1 MKFETLSGFSTG
13 VRRVVGRTSL
23 VAVLMAG
30 GLGVVLSSAA
40 SAAGSPTT
48 LVLTTQPSAA
58 QTTGKVLRTQPVIKV
73 EDDNGVVVKSISGS
87 VTATVASGNGT
98 LTNSSAAIVKGVAK
112 FKNLAITGTAGSY
125 ILAFDS
131 VGLTGVTSNAIDV
144 TVGVQHSRPGASTVS
159 FTGTSSVLSTS
170 SKTSLSALAKKLTP
184 GASVTITGYAPSST
198 AVANSRAKAV
208 AKYLGGLVSLH
219 TVIKTVKGTT
229 ARKVV
234 VSTIAQAAT
243 NLVLTTS
250 PSATA
255 SNGVAL
261 ATQPTVTVED
271 SLGDVVTTATGTVT
285 ASASGSGSLASSTAS
300 IVHGVATFSGLVL
313 NGIVGNYTLTFSKV
327 GVADATSDTIALSAG
342 VAAALAITTA
352 PAGASSGVALTTQP
366 VVAIEDAGGNVVT
379 SQNTGT
385 VTAAIATGSG
395 TLTNV
400 TSGTF
405 SAGYATFASL
415 TLTGTSGTSDSI
427 TFTSSVGSFSVTS
440 SLITVS
446 AKADATNSTVVASPL
461 AVTPNGTAASTITVT
476 LLSASSQPVSGKLV
490 TLVASSGSSA
500 FTPTGTS
507 NVNGVVTFSVTD
519 LVAQSVTYTATDTT
533 DAVAISQTATVSF
546 VGDGV
551 GSISASTAGVVALSG
566 GNTITFTYTA
576 ASAMAVGA
584 QVSVTVPS
592 GWSVPQTSSSTSA
605 GYVTSSS
612 GTVSIVSTNTILVTL
627 TSALSASNTITIVY
641 GSGSGTATAPVAG
654 LPQTWTTLEKS
665 TPLGTLTGLSS
676 SPSITVGGDGLG
688 TMTANTATVLPGS
701 SHAIIFTYTA
711 TSPITLGAVTLA
723 IPTGW
728 TAPATTAGP
737 GYVTVTGSTTTVVKT
752 VASQLLTISN
762 VSLATN
768 GTLTITYGSGG
779 TAVATNTVGAAT
791 WTTQEKSSAAGTLTS
806 LASSPSINVTPGDGL
821 GTMVSSTSGVVGGS
835 SANQIVFT
843 YTASAAMAVGA
854 KITLAVPTGWTAPA
868 TSAGAGYTTS
878 SSGTVTVS
886 SQLITVTLTSS
897 LASSGTITV
906 TYGSGNTATAPAV
919 GPAQTWTTQQ
929 ESTSGGSLTT
939 IVSSPLIA
947 LSGDGLGTM
956 TASPTSFLQGSGN
969 NTIVFTYT
977 SASLMASGSKITL
990 QVPTGW
996 DLPVITPLSDPG
1008 YTVANID
1015 GSGDSTSNVTIT
1027 GVGLNIITVTLTSA
1041 LASGHTIVI
1050 TYGSTTGGG
1059 LGATA
1064 PATVGSA
1071 VWTTQQKSTLLGTL
1085 TTIASSPIIAIS
1097 DGDGQGSMTT
1107 PTSHVFA
1114 NSTGNSLVF
1123 TYTAAGPMAAG
1134 AQVTL
1139 TVPTGWSAPSTSP
1152 SANGYTIASING
1164 VAASTSNV
1172 SVNSQ
1177 TITVTLP
1184 ALLTIGQTIV
1194 ITYGSRAGTGAGA
1207 TASSTVGDQTWT
1219 ATEKGSAGGT
1229 LTALGGS
1236 PLVNVSALDG
1246 VGTMTTTT
1254 TTVLPADTGQTIVFT
1269 YTATAALQNG
1279 AQVTLTVPAGWS
1291 VPSANGS
1298 DKGYSVVSFDGAA
1311 AVTIDIPVS
1320 GTITVTVGAGGLA
1333 VGHTIVITY
1342 GSTTGGGP
1350 GATAPSAVGATTW
1363 VTQENS
1369 WGGGTLT
1376 DLASS
1381 PSINVTPGDGLGTMT
1396 STTTT
1401 LAHSSTGH
1409 TIVFTYTAE
1418 PAGMAVGAKITLT
1431 VPTGWSAPSTSSS
1444 AAGYVTCSPGCTVTV
1459 VGQVITITLTSALAG
1474 SGVLTITYGDTT
1486 GTGTGAAT
1494 SGSVVSSPGQTW
1506 AVMQESTPG
1515 GTLTAIVASP
1525 KIILT

>member
-1 MKFETLSGFSTG
+1 
-13 VRRVVGRTSL
+13 
-23 VAVLMAG
+23 
-30 GLGVVLSSAA
+30 
-40 SAAGSPTT
+40 
-48 LVLTTQPSAA
+48 
-58 QTTGKVLRTQPVIKV
+58 VIKV
-73 EDDNGVVVKSISGS
+73 EDDNGVVVKSISGT

-98 LTNSSAAIVKGVAK
+98 LTNSSATIVKGVAK

-131 VGLTGVTSNAIDV
+131 VGLTGVTSDAIDV
-144 TVGVQHSRPGASTVS
+144 TVGVQHSRPGALTVS

-352 PAGASSGVALTTQP
+352 PAGASSGVALSTQP
-366 VVAIEDAGGNVVT
+366 VVALEDAGGNVVT

-385 VTAAIATGSG
+385 VTASIASGSG

-405 SAGYATFASL
+405 TGGYATFTSL
-415 TLTGTSGTSDSI
+415 TLTGTSGSSDSI

-440 SLITVS
+440 SAITVS
-446 AKADATNSTVVASPL
+446 AVASATLSTVVASPL

-490 TLVASSGSSA
+490 TLVASSGNSA

-533 DAVAISQTATVSF
+533 DAVALSQTATVSF

-551 GSISASTAGVVALSG
+551 GSISASTSAVAALST

-576 ASAMAVGA
+576 AGAMAVGA
-584 QVSVTVPS
+584 QVSVTVPT
-592 GWSVPQTSSSTSA
+592 GWTAPQTTSSSLA
-605 GYVTSSS
+605 GYVTSTSS
-612 GTVSIVSTNTILVTL
+612 SVSIVSTNTILVTL

-641 GSGSGTATAPVAG
+641 GSGSGTATAPAAG

-665 TPLGTLTGLSS
+665 TSSGTLSILSS
-676 SPSITVGGDGLG
+676 SPVIAVGGDGLG
-688 TMTANTATVLPGS
+688 TMATNTPTVLPGS
-701 SHAIIFTYTA
+701 THTIVFTYTA
-711 TSPITLGAVTLA
+711 GGAMAVGAQVNLTV
-723 IPTGW
+723 PTGW
-728 TAPATTAGP
+728 TTPQTTNSLSA
-737 GYVTVTGSTTTVVKT
+737 GYVTSTPGTVSVALRVIT
-752 VASQLLTISN
+752 V
-762 VSLATN
+762 
-768 GTLTITYGSGG
+768 TLTAPLANSATITVTYGVGA
-779 TAVATNTVGAAT
+779 TATATTTVGAAT
-791 WTTQEKSSAAGTLTS
+791 WSAQEKSSTAGTLTA
-806 LASSPSINVTPGDGL
+806 LAASPTINVTPGDGL
-821 GTMVSSTSGVVGGS
+821 GTMTTPTGGVAGSSTG
-835 SANQIVFT
+835 NTIVFT
-843 YTASAAMAVGA
+843 YTASADMAIGA
-854 KITLAVPTGWTAPA
+854 KITLTVPTGWSAPQTAAP
-868 TSAGAGYTTS
+868 GVGYVTA
-878 SSGTVTVS
+878 SSGTVSVLS
-886 SQLITVTLTSS
+886 RVITVTLTSA
-897 LASSGTITV
+897 LAASGAITV
-906 TYGSGNTATAPAV
+906 TYGTATAPAA
-919 GPAQTWTTQQ
+919 GSPQTWTTQQ

-956 TASPTSFLQGSGN
+956 TASPTSFSQSSSL

-977 SASLMASGSKITL
+977 SASLMAIGSQITL

-1015 GSGDSTSNVTIT
+1015 GAGDSTSNVTIVAT
-1027 GVGLNIITVTLTSA
+1027 NIITVTLTSA

-1059 LGATA
+1059 PGATA
-1064 PATVGSA
+1064 SGTVGSA

-1097 DGDGQGSMTT
+1097 AGDGQGSMTT
-1107 PTSHVFA
+1107 PTVHVFA

-1123 TYTAAGPMAAG
+1123 TYTATTDMAAG

-1152 SANGYTIASING
+1152 SANGYTIASINL

-1184 ALLTIGQTIV
+1184 ALLISGQTIV
-1194 ITYGSRAGTGAGA
+1194 ITYGSKAGLGAGA

-1229 LTALGGS
+1229 LSALGGS

-1254 TTVLPADTGQTIVFT
+1254 TTVLPLATGQTIVFT

-1279 AQVTLTVPAGWS
+1279 ALVTLTVPAGWS
-1291 VPSANGS
+1291 APSATLT
-1298 DKGYSVVSFDGAA
+1298 DAGYSVVSVDGAA

-1320 GTITVTVGAGGLA
+1320 RTITVTVAGGLA

-1350 GATAPSAVGATTW
+1350 GAVAPSAVGATTW

-1376 DLASS
+1376 NLASS

-1396 STTTT
+1396 TPTTT
-1401 LAHSSTGH
+1401 LVHSSTGN
-1409 TIVFTYTAE
+1409 TIVFTYTAGS
-1418 PAGMAVGAKITLT
+1418 AGMAVGAKITLT
-1431 VPTGWSAPSTSSS
+1431 VPTGWSAPSTTSS

-1459 VGQVITITLTSALAG
+1459 VGQVITITLTSALAVLG
-1474 SGVLTITYGDTT
+1474 FLTITYGA
-1486 GTGTGAAT
+1486 GTGATA
-1494 SGSVVSSPGQTW
+1494 SGSAVPSPGQTW
-1506 AVMQESTPG
+1506 AVTQESTPG
-1515 GTLTAIVASP
+1515 GTLTAIVSSP
-1525 KIILT
+1525 KIILS